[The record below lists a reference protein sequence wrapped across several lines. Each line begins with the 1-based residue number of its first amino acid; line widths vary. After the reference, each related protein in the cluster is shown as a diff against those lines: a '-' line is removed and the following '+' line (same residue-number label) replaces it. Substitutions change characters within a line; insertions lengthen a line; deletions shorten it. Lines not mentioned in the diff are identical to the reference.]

1 LISRWRSWPLALGL
15 LGAGLARADGPVDAR
30 IGVLAPGRSLAT
42 GGDAAS
48 LRVNPAGLSLMPAY
62 ELRVDWVRAPERSL
76 LPGSGVSFDAA
87 TPLYF
92 GLSGGVGVDWV
103 RPSGA
108 TSVPDHRWL
117 TGGLSLRAGQSLA
130 LGLSA
135 SRSYSDSPALDGLLG
150 VTSGLLWMPGAGIG
164 FAALARNWNGYV
176 NAVGTPLDRSFELG
190 MVLRPTGTRAVEIG
204 LEARRPDSAEAWTP
218 AASLGVAIP
227 RVGRLRGDVA
237 VSRPFQDSRAI
248 SATVGLDLVA
258 GGTVASGGAIFGP
271 GGGVGAYGGLAL
283 RGFRDGG
290 LPSPRHFVKI
300 KLAGPPGARGHVQLL
315 RSLWRLAASPDV
327 AGVALQLKGEPAA
340 SMAHAEELGDAIRM
354 LRSRGK
360 LVFCHLEDAQGRALH
375 VCSQADRIV
384 MNPAGGLRFAGL
396 KAEYLYFGGLLDRL
410 GVRAEFVRIGVHKT
424 AAEQFTLTGP
434 TPQADADH
442 AELLRE
448 TEKTLIHD
456 VGGGRKI
463 PADEL
468 RARLARGPFV
478 AKEARAAGL
487 IDGYAYDDELSAVAS
502 EMAGELLPVI
512 DSASAPEFMPRAA
525 DRVGDVERIAI
536 VYVDGDM
543 IDGQSRNIPLVGSR
557 LAGSYTIAAALQ
569 QARLDPRIR
578 SVVLR
583 LETPGG
589 SSLAADVIW
598 REAALTARVKPL
610 VVSMGSVAASA
621 GYYIAAPGAAIYA
634 SRSTITGSIGVYY
647 GKVDVDD
654 LLKKL
659 GVGVTTYRT
668 APRADSESMF
678 RPFTTDEREELGR
691 KVKQFYDTF
700 VDRVARGRHLTAE
713 QVDAVARGKVWTG
726 EQALARHLVDHLGG
740 LREAI
745 DEAARLAQI
754 SSSSPL
760 VELPVPPSD
769 LLGTALSLAGLAQAS
784 EPGVEA
790 LLPADLR
797 RAARALAPLLVHEGE
812 VPLARLEFGLLDP

>member
-1 LISRWRSWPLALGL
+1 
-15 LGAGLARADGPVDAR
+15 VDAR
-30 IGVLAPGRSLAT
+30 VGVIAPGRSLA
-42 GGDAAS
+42 GVNDATS

-76 LPGSGVSFDAA
+76 VPGSGVSFEAA

-103 RPSGA
+103 RPPGGA
-108 TSVPDHRWL
+108 KVPDHRWL
-117 TGGLSLRAGQSLA
+117 TGGVAWRYSQGLS

-135 SRSYSDSPALDGLLG
+135 SRSYSDTPALDGLVG
-150 VTSGLLWMPGAGIG
+150 VTTGFVWMPGAGVG
-164 FAALARNWNGYV
+164 FAGLVRNWNGYV
-176 NAVGTPLDRSFELG
+176 NSAGSALDRSYELG
-190 MVLRPTGTRAVEIG
+190 LVLRPGGTRAVEIG
-204 LEARRPDSAEAWTP
+204 LEGRRSEAAESWTP

-227 RVGRLRGDVA
+227 RLGRLRGEVA
-237 VSRPFQDSRAI
+237 ISHPFQDSRAV

-258 GGTVASGGAIFGP
+258 AGTVASGGALFGP
-271 GGGVGAYGGLAL
+271 GGGVGVYGGLAV
-283 RGFRDGG
+283 RGYRDGG
-290 LPSPRHFVKI
+290 LGSTRHYVKI
-300 KLAGPPGARGHVQLL
+300 RLTGPQGARSHVQLL

-327 AGVALQLKGEPAA
+327 AGVALQLKGEPAD
-340 SMAHAEELGDAIRM
+340 SMAHAEELGDALRM

-360 LVFCHLEDAQGRALH
+360 KVFCHLEDAQGRALH

-384 MNPAGGLRFAGL
+384 MNPAGGLRFAGI
-396 KAEYLYFGGLLDRL
+396 KAEYLYFGGILDKL
-410 GVRAEFVRIGVHKT
+410 GVRADFVRIGTHKT
-424 AAEQFTLTGP
+424 AAEQFTQTGP

-448 TEKTLIHD
+448 TERVMIHD

-468 RARLARGPFV
+468 RARLAKGPFV

-487 IDGYAYDDELSAVAS
+487 IDGYAYDDEISAVAA
-502 EMAGELLPVI
+502 EMEGTPIPVV
-512 DSASAPEFMPRAA
+512 DSASAPDFQLRAP

-557 LAGSYTIAAALQ
+557 LAGSYTVSAALH
-569 QARLDPRIR
+569 QARQDPKIR
-578 SVVLR
+578 AVVLR

-598 REAALTARVKPL
+598 REVALTARVKPV

-621 GYYIAAPGAAIYA
+621 GYYIAAPATEIFA

-647 GKVDVDD
+647 GKVDVDE
-654 LLKKL
+654 LMKRL
-659 GVGVTTYRT
+659 GVGITAYRS
-668 APRADSESMF
+668 APRADAESFF
-678 RPFTTDEREELGR
+678 RPFTPDEREELGR

-700 VDRVARGRHLTAE
+700 VDRVARGRKMSPAE
-713 QVDAVARGKVWTG
+713 VDAVARGKVWTG
-726 EQALARHLVDHLGG
+726 EQALAHRLVDHLGG
-740 LREAI
+740 LRESI
-745 DEAARLAQI
+745 DAAARLAQI
-754 SSSSPL
+754 PSTSPI
-760 VELPVPPSD
+760 VELPALPRD
-769 LLGTALSLAGLAQAS
+769 LLSTALSLAGLAQAS
-784 EPGVEA
+784 ESGVEA

-812 VPLARLEFGLLDP
+812 VPLARMEFGYLE